1 MICPFGASL
10 KFPDGREIDIRE
22 AVNINFHTGP
32 QVGQSDYSGDQPIR
46 TLLVDGDVIAYTIAC
61 RIEEH
66 VDWDGNGNAQV
77 FSDSGRAF
85 EQTQWWLESIQAE
98 HKADKVI
105 VALSDKSRRYFRH
118 DIFPAYKAHR
128 THGTPPQSLGAVKDF
143 LRKGVNDFEPV
154 FFPTLEA
161 DDVLGILATST
172 HVDYGER
179 IIVTSDK
186 DLLQIPGKHYNP
198 RNGKS
203 ATVTESAGDYFFLTQ
218 VLTGDPTDGFPGI
231 KGVGPKKAEKI
242 LLEAFSKGGVSLA
255 WSAIVSAYE
264 RAGRRRATLSRWLAS
279 LASSASPTSTPR
291 PTRCSFGYLPLPRH
305 RMYLCRPRSRDLLL
319 PTLRQ
324 LTGAT

>member
-1 MICPFGASL
+1 
-10 KFPDGREIDIRE
+10 
-22 AVNINFHTGP
+22 
-32 QVGQSDYSGDQPIR
+32 
-46 TLLVDGDVIAYTIAC
+46 
-61 RIEEH
+61 
-66 VDWDGNGNAQV
+66 
-77 FSDSGRAF
+77 
-85 EQTQWWLESIQAE
+85 
-98 HKADKVI
+98 
-105 VALSDKSRRYFRH
+105 
-118 DIFPAYKAHR
+118 
-128 THGTPPQSLGAVKDF
+128 VKDF

-264 RAGRRRATLSRWLAS
+264 RAGQTESDALTMARVARILRFSDINPETNEVQLWLPPS
-279 LASSASPTSTPR
+279 SSASDVSVPS
-291 PTRCSFGYLPLPRH
+291 SQ
-305 RMYLCRPRSRDLLL
+305 S
-319 PTLRQ
+319 
-324 LTGAT
+324 